1 MSVAELPIHFDQA
14 QVDGFCLRHGI
25 RRLALFGSVLRPDF
39 DEATSDIDVLADFRP
54 GATRHLGL
62 NYFSLQDELTAIFG
76 RPVDFCSKLSRH
88 LRPLI
93 EEDLLVIY
101 EQA

>member
-1 MSVAELPIHFDQA
+1 
-14 QVDGFCLRHGI
+14 
-25 RRLALFGSVLRPDF
+25 
-39 DEATSDIDVLADFRP
+39 
-54 GATRHLGL
+54 
-62 NYFSLQDELTAIFG
+62 LTEIFG
-76 RPVDFCSKLSRH
+76 RPVDFCSKLNRH

>member
-14 QVDGFCLRHGI
+14 QIDDFCQRHGI

-39 DEATSDIDVLADFRP
+39 DEAMSDVDVLADFRP
-54 GATRHLGL
+54 GATRNLGL
-62 NYFSLQDELTAIFG
+62 DYFSLQDELTEIFG
-76 RPVDFCSKLSRH
+76 RPVDFCSKLNRH

-93 EEDLLVIY
+93 EEDLLVMY

>member
-54 GATRHLGL
+54 GATRNLGL

-76 RPVDFCSKLSRH
+76 RPVDFCSKLNRH
-88 LRPLI
+88 IRPHI
-93 EEDLLVIY
+93 EGVLLVIY